1 MKIAVIGLGDIA
13 QKAYLPVYAE
23 RTDLEVYLVSTD
35 REKAERLRT
44 AYRFA
49 GTLDSIE
56 DVITNGIQVALIH
69 SATKVHAEQA
79 KQLLN
84 AGIHVY
90 IDKPVSLEVEEVRSL
105 TEQATANGLHFITG
119 FNRRFASA
127 HRSLL
132 EVEEPNLIVMQK
144 NRTSFIEDA
153 KTFIFDDF
161 VHVADTLRFL
171 TGRGEIEN
179 LQVRGKKVEG
189 LLHHVTIQF
198 EANGITAIG
207 IMNRNNGVTE
217 ERVEVM
223 GPHEKR
229 VATDVTSVEQM
240 TKGGTLRLPLDN
252 WEPTLRRRGFVEMV
266 DAFIETVH
274 GHPSASVTGED
285 SLATHELCAEVVK
298 RLDEL

>member
-179 LQVRGKKVEG
+179 LQVRGKKAEG

-223 GPHEKR
+223 GPNEKR

-274 GHPSASVTGED
+274 GRPSASVTGED

>member
-35 REKAERLRT
+35 REKAERLRS

-49 GTLDSIE
+49 GTFDSIE
-56 DVITNGIQVALIH
+56 DVITNGIPVAMIH

-79 KQLLN
+79 EQLLH

-90 IDKPVSLEVEEVRSL
+90 IDKPVSLEVEEVRAL
-105 TEQATANGLHFITG
+105 TEQATAKGLHFITG

-153 KTFIFDDF
+153 KTFILDDF

-171 TGRGEIEN
+171 TGRGEIKN
-179 LQVRGKKVEG
+179 LQVRGKKVDG
-189 LLHHVTIQF
+189 LLHHVTLQF

-223 GPHEKR
+223 GPNEKR

-252 WEPTLRRRGFVEMV
+252 WEPTLHRRGFVEMV

-274 GHPSASVTGED
+274 GNPSASVTGED

-298 RLDEL
+298 RLDEV

>member
-179 LQVRGKKVEG
+179 LQVRGKKAEG

-223 GPHEKR
+223 GPNEKR

-274 GHPSASVTGED
+274 GHPTASVTGED

>member
-23 RTDLEVYLVSTD
+23 RSDLDIYLVSENQD
-35 REKAERLRT
+35 KAKQLRD

-49 GTLDSIE
+49 GTLTSIDQLTE
-56 DVITNGIQVALIH
+56 AGIGVAMIH
-69 SATKVHAEQA
+69 SATKVHAMQA
-79 KQLLN
+79 KQLLE

-90 IDKPVSLEVEEVRSL
+90 IDKPVSMEIEEIREL
-105 TEQATANGLHFITG
+105 TRLAGEKDLHFITG

-127 HRSLL
+127 HRTLL
-132 EVEEPNLIVMQK
+132 EVEQPNLIVMQK
-144 NRTSFIEDA
+144 NRISFIEDA
-153 KTFIFDDF
+153 KPFIFDDF
-161 VHVADTLRFL
+161 VHVVDTLRFL
-171 TGRGEIEN
+171 TGCGKIEN
-179 LQVRGKKVEG
+179 LSVRGKKVDD

-229 VATDVTSVEQM
+229 IATDVTSVDQL
-240 TKGGTLRLPLDN
+240 TKAGTLRRPLDN
-252 WEPTLRRRGFVEMV
+252 WEATLKRRGFVEMV
-266 DAFIETVH
+266 DAFI
-274 GHPSASVTGED
+274 ASVNGEPSSSVTAED
-285 SLATHELCAEVVK
+285 SLATHELCAEIVAK
-298 RLDEL
+298 L

>member
-229 VATDVTSVEQM
+229 VATDVTSVEQL
-240 TKGGTLRLPLDN
+240 TKGGTPPAAAR
-252 WEPTLRRRGFVEMV
+252 
-266 DAFIETVH
+266 
-274 GHPSASVTGED
+274 
-285 SLATHELCAEVVK
+285 
-298 RLDEL
+298 

>member
-179 LQVRGKKVEG
+179 LQVRGKKAEG

-198 EANGITAIG
+198 EANGITAVG

-229 VATDVTSVEQM
+229 VATDVTSVEQL

-274 GHPSASVTGED
+274 GRPSASVTGED

>member
-179 LQVRGKKVEG
+179 LQVRGKKAEG

-198 EANGITAIG
+198 EANGITAVG

-229 VATDVTSVEQM
+229 VATDVTSVEQL

-266 DAFIETVH
+266 DAFIKTVH
-274 GHPSASVTGED
+274 GRPSASVTGED

>member
-1 MKIAVIGLGDIA
+1 MKIAVIGLGDIT

-35 REKAERLRT
+35 REKAERLRA

-84 AGIHVY
+84 AGIHIY

-198 EANGITAIG
+198 EASGITAIG

-223 GPHEKR
+223 GPNEKR
-229 VATDVTSVEQM
+229 VATDVTSVEQL
-240 TKGGTLRLPLDN
+240 TKGGKLRLPLDN
-252 WEPTLRRRGFVEMV
+252 WEPTLRRRGFVEMI
-266 DAFIETVH
+266 DAFIETIH
-274 GHPSASVTGED
+274 GRPSTSVTGED

>member
-23 RTDLEVYLVSTD
+23 RADLEVYLVSTN
-35 REKAERLRT
+35 REKAERLQS

-49 GTLDSIE
+49 GILSSLE
-56 DVITNGIQVALIH
+56 EVAAEGIQVALIH

-79 KQLLN
+79 KQLLE

-105 TEQATANGLHFITG
+105 TEQAAVKGLHFITG

-127 HRSLL
+127 HRNLL
-132 EVEEPNLIVMQK
+132 EVKNPNMIVMQK

-171 TGRGEIEN
+171 TGCGKIEN
-179 LQVRGKKVEG
+179 LHVRGKKKDG

-198 EANGITAIG
+198 ESNGILAIG

-223 GPHEKR
+223 GPDEKR
-229 VATDVTSVEQM
+229 VATDVTSVERM
-240 TKGGTLRLPLDN
+240 TKEGTLRMPLDN
-252 WEPTLRRRGFVEMV
+252 WEPTLQRRGFVEML
-266 DAFIETVH
+266 DAFIKTVQ
-274 GHPSASVTGED
+274 GQPSVSVTAED
-285 SLATHELCAEVVK
+285 SLATHELCAAVVK
-298 RLDEL
+298 QLDEQ